1 MTVKF
6 MVCKAKLRLVVS
18 SAVEGGAILFEDLY
32 PGVCSSVMV
41 RLRPPAVTGIHPRTS
56 FAVWPGS
63 IFSREMERKL
73 EVIW

>member
-18 SAVEGGAILFEDLY
+18 SAVEVGAILFENLY
-32 PGVCSSVMV
+32 PGVCSAVMV
-41 RLRPPAVTGIHPRTS
+41 RLRPPVAGIHPRTS
-56 FAVWPGS
+56 CDVWPSS
-63 IFSREMERKL
+63 ILSREMQRKL

>member
-18 SAVEGGAILFEDLY
+18 SAVEVGAVLFEKLY
-32 PGVCSSVMV
+32 PGVCSAVMV
-41 RLRPPAVTGIHPRTS
+41 RLRPPRRRNPSAYLLRRLAK
-56 FAVWPGS
+56 FDLE
-63 IFSREMERKL
+63 REMQRKL